1 MDFKSSAIK
10 EVEEVNWWCGVDLEY
25 PGYTTWRLYRCAQRT
40 RVPWSVHPSHTH
52 IHHTHNVPGSS
63 RPSSS
68 HGSVHLSTPLAC
80 TVALNHKGQRWPL
93 IFPAN
98 GSAVAL
104 GNCEGRCGREV
115 NIISICKRGACG
127 ILWTYGLVSLTLDA
141 RDKLGWVLE
150 MLLWGLEPQEQ
161 ETNWDLSWN
170 ETKDSE
176 YFYVTFSLIT
186 KVRCRKK

>member
-1 MDFKSSAIK
+1 MVWGGFGVSWLHYVKTLQMCSENEGALVCSSIYHA
-10 EVEEVNWWCGVDLEY
+10 
-25 PGYTTWRLYRCAQRT
+25 
-40 RVPWSVHPSHTH
+40 
-52 IHHTHNVPGSS
+52 HTHNVPGSS

-127 ILWTYGLVSLTLDA
+127 IL
-141 RDKLGWVLE
+141 
-150 MLLWGLEPQEQ
+150 
-161 ETNWDLSWN
+161 
-170 ETKDSE
+170 
-176 YFYVTFSLIT
+176 
-186 KVRCRKK
+186 